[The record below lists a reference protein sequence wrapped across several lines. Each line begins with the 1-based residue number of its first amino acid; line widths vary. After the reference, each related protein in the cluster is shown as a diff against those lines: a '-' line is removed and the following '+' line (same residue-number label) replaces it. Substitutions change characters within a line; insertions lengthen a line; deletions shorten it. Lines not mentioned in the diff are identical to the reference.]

1 MTPIIYME
9 CTLNLML
16 KNGIRREVDMIVATG
31 EHRVSESK
39 SGKYIIIRR

>member
-1 MTPIIYME
+1 ME

-31 EHRVSESK
+31 EHKVLETV
-39 SGKYIIIRR
+39 KYIIIRR